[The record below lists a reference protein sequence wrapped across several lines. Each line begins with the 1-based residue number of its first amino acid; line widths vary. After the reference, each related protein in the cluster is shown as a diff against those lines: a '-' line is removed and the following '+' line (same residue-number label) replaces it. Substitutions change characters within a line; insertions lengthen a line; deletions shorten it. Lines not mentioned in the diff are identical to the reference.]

1 MGMVLLELRTGG
13 LIILN
18 MADFA
23 IVIEDLP
30 ALVERVKIPLIRNY

>member
-13 LIILN
+13 LIILK

-30 ALVERVKIPLIRNY
+30 AQAERIEIPLVSN